1 MANYEVSRRHFLMSL
16 FSLCTL
22 PGAIAAVKL
31 GELAR
36 PIPAKFPGKPEFWF
50 GDTVRSYWLS
60 DDDGKTHWEQG
71 EVTGVVWDPNEKR
84 WTYAIIWVQ
93 DDSSELS
100 NFYPCFDDRLTDS
113 EGIEKVL
120 S

>member
-1 MANYEVSRRHFLMSL
+1 MANRRHFLMSL
-16 FSLCTL
+16 LSLCTL

-50 GDTVRSYWLS
+50 GDTVRNYWLC
-60 DDDGKTHWEQG
+60 DDDGKTHWDEG
-71 EVTGVVWDPNEKR
+71 EVTGVVWSPDKKQ
-84 WTYAIIWVQ
+84 WTYAINWLLS
-93 DDSSELS
+93 DDVELS
-100 NFYPCFDDRLTDS
+100 HLYPCFDDRLNDS
-113 EGIEKVL
+113 EELELVTA